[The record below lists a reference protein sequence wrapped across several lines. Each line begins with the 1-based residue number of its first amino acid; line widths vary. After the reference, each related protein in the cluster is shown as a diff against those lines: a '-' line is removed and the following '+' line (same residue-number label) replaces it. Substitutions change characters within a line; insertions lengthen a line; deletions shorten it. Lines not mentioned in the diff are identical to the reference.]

1 MATIKA
7 TLTIEVHYEDNT
19 NKMNSS
25 DMMVEAQRV
34 LKNLANS
41 AASQG
46 LMGSDNLLVE
56 TWDSSVKIKAKN

>member
-1 MATIKA
+1 MANIKA

-19 NKMNSS
+19 NQMNSS
-25 DMMVEAQRV
+25 EMMAEAQKV
-34 LKNLANS
+34 LKKLADT

-56 TWDSSVKIKAKN
+56 TWDASVKTKAKH